1 MPALR
6 ALEGS
11 PCSARESKACIES
24 RSQVGRGQIRDVCLY
39 HVASPVCYT
48 LQPIDKGF
56 SVVILTTHNFYLVYN
71 LEPHSHIKSNFQ
83 TQSLMMFA

>member
-1 MPALR
+1 MPVPR

-24 RSQVGRGQIRDVCLY
+24 RSRVRRGQIRDVCLQ
-39 HVASPVCYT
+39 HIASPVGCI

-71 LEPHSHIKSNFQ
+71 LESHSHIKSNFQ
-83 TQSLMMFA
+83 TQSLRMFA